1 MTRCRAASACSRTF
15 STSVRRERADLALCP
30 VFFAQ
35 TRPLRRLLRELGTL
49 PPSCSTALP
58 SRRSE
63 TSWPMTCGSNL
74 ESGAERDSTFGTVL
88 PVTLAIRQQRVDR
101 ESLSALRA
109 EILSLIR
116 RLRRVTCHSAPWR
129 AKGDGREG
137 RAGEDHGCSGR
148 RGLALFPSQHRGPS
162 PLASAV
168 CSPEARGPGAG
179 AGGSLASPSAG
190 RVLPGDRTGFAAV
203 SSCW

>member
-1 MTRCRAASACSRTF
+1 MSEPTWRFAPSPSPRPGPCAGSSVSLGPSRPP
-15 STSVRRERADLALCP
+15 A
-30 VFFAQ
+30 
-35 TRPLRRLLRELGTL
+35 PLLSL
-49 PPSCSTALP
+49 P
-58 SRRSE
+58 RRSE

-148 RGLALFPSQHRGPS
+148 RGLALFPSQHRGPG
-162 PLASAV
+162 PLASAI
-168 CSPEARGPGAG
+168 CTPKARGPGLG

-190 RVLPGDRTGFAAV
+190 RVLPGDHTGFAAV
-203 SSCW
+203 FSCW